1 MGAPPQARPNTS
13 INAERDARIF
23 RMRVVGMTERQIA
36 AEVGLSQPRV
46 HTIIADAIRARVE
59 PEVDDL
65 RKLAQERLD
74 DQRRSINAVRSRR
87 HYVVQG
93 GKVVKDDDGTPLID
107 DGPVLAA
114 NSALLKL
121 EEREA
126 KMYGLDRLEAAMVQ
140 RLELEAQVAT
150 AAILNTLDDVMRALP
165 DLDVR
170 HREALRAWALER
182 AQAHV
187 DTMADDANGEPPAW
201 TEPPRPQLA
210 LPPGTSEPPSA
221 DRSPQAW
228 PTGPDDPPR
237 QPYDGAEAVLD
248 ALSDFEETYG
258 ELDDED

>member
-1 MGAPPQARPNTS
+1 MTRPPQLDADRAQR
-13 INAERDARIF
+13 AERDVQIF
-23 RMRVVGMTERQIA
+23 RMRVAGLTERQIA
-36 AEVGLSQPRV
+36 DQVGLAPSTV
-46 HTIIADAIRARVE
+46 HGIIANAIRARVE

-65 RKLAQERLD
+65 RRLAQERLD

-93 GKVVKDDDGTPLID
+93 GKVVKDDDGTPLRD

-114 NSALLKL
+114 NAALLKL

-126 KMYGLDRLEAAMVQ
+126 KMYGYDRLDAVMAQ

-150 AAILNTLDDVMRALP
+150 SAILNTLDDVMRALP

-170 HREALRAWALER
+170 HQEALRTWALER

-187 DTMADDANGEPPAW
+187 DALAGDADGEPPAW

-210 LPPGTSEPPSA
+210 LTAGLA
-221 DRSPQAW
+221 
-228 PTGPDDPPR
+228 
-237 QPYDGAEAVLD
+237 
-248 ALSDFEETYG
+248 
-258 ELDDED
+258 